1 MEAKRHVIAI
11 EQRKQFPEILAY
23 FDQPKASL
31 KDIPNLVTQL
41 NVYQD
46 KFGILRVRCKFRKW
60 FGKNE
65 FPVLLPQKSRLTE
78 LIVSDAHLK
87 LSHSGCYSVLAEL
100 RRKFYIPKQ
109 FSTVKKIIKNCIHC
123 RRFHNNTFKLNQEFL
138 QGFQI

>member
-60 FGKNE
+60 F
-65 FPVLLPQKSRLTE
+65 
-78 LIVSDAHLK
+78 
-87 LSHSGCYSVLAEL
+87 
-100 RRKFYIPKQ
+100 
-109 FSTVKKIIKNCIHC
+109 
-123 RRFHNNTFKLNQEFL
+123 
-138 QGFQI
+138 